1 MHGLGSAE
9 LCYLS
14 QCRLPLGLA
23 RKSCP
28 LGEPS
33 GTAMERLGV
42 RGKPLNARH

>member
-14 QCRLPLGLA
+14 QWRLPGVA

-28 LGEPS
+28 LGEPT
-33 GTAMERLGV
+33 GTAMERLGA
-42 RGKPLNARH
+42 RGKSLNARH